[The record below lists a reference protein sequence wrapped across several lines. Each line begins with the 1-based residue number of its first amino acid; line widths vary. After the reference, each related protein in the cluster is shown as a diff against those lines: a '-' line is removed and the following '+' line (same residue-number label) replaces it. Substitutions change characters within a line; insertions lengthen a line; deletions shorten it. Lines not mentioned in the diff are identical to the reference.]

1 MYLGEL
7 LRLSL
12 LDLTTASVL
21 TWGGTLKPP
30 ASCLLY
36 HPWQFQTK
44 FNAEIGGVVGTILLC
59 TVRVGE
65 ACLPMLTHCWVRAI
79 RTSPPLHNPWW
90 LAVFWF
96 GLAAADESDD
106 LSGVKEVFVRE
117 CGAET
122 SHEVCVAWT

>member
-1 MYLGEL
+1 M
-7 LRLSL
+7 RP
-12 LDLTTASVL
+12 VL
-21 TWGGTLKPP
+21 
-30 ASCLLY
+30 A
-36 HPWQFQTK
+36 
-44 FNAEIGGVVGTILLC
+44 
-59 TVRVGE
+59 
-65 ACLPMLTHCWVRAI
+65 HCVFHAI
-79 RTSPPLHNPWW
+79 PTSPPLHNPWW